1 MGGEA
6 MSGQRADC
14 SGRSDDRI
22 CCLGGK
28 ENGMSELDLLLHRGS
43 IWIVACD
50 RRESRRSGCKV
61 GGCSCSSAI
70 G

>member
-1 MGGEA
+1 

-50 RRESRRSGCKV
+50 RRESRRSDCKV